1 MHWSLTTEEFWVL
14 QNLLSRIFQSLNARL
29 EASDLTVKSNFK
41 IMMNAKVLSLDF
53 LRYHVV
59 L

>member
-14 QNLLSRIFQSLNARL
+14 QNLLSWIFQSLNAQL
-29 EASDLTVKSNFK
+29 EASDLTVKSNFI